1 MGNYRGFQFS
11 QKNYRFNENSYVSFP
26 YPPSPVNIPSSV
38 TEVSPAFKKEV
49 VRTTTSI
56 IVFLVVYVVLFL
68 ISLLLL
74 AGSVYGGLFIL
85 SNLRGLWG
93 ILLGIGIIGVAVMV
107 FVFLVKFLFSVNK
120 YDRTGIVEVREEEQ
134 PELFAFIRQ
143 LTAETNTPFPKH
155 IYLSPDVNACVFYD
169 SSFLS
174 MIFPVKKNLQIGLG
188 LVNTLNLSEFKA
200 VMAHEFGHFSQSSMK
215 LGSFVYNVNRVI
227 YNMLYQNNSY
237 GNFLQGWARIADTF
251 ALFAGITFRIV
262 QAIQWVLQQVYGLV
276 NKSYM
281 SLSREMEFHA
291 DAVAASVSGS
301 RSLVT
306 ALKRVDFAG
315 AGYGLVIDKYSEL
328 VKQKTFCKNFYTDHF
343 FVMQQLAVDNRIP
356 LVNGLPVIQGNEDE
370 SRKFQ
375 RVNYKDQWASHPTTE
390 EREAHLEKL
399 QVKAEEDKRSA
410 WILFRDTENLQARF
424 TENIYSEIPREE
436 GARQLESDAFAQLYR
451 TEREQFTLPEAYL
464 GFYDGRHYSRFDIAP
479 LIQSSVNAIP
489 EAAAI
494 FNASNGQIQKA
505 INGIRTDL
513 EILKAIHNGS
523 IDTKTF
529 DFEGVKYQ
537 KHESPEIQRRLMKE
551 QENLEARQ
559 LELDQQAL
567 LFFYHKAND
576 TQKIQ
581 LRNSYQQWMDERKR
595 ADKTL
600 EGMNKMLE
608 GLNPVFTGETISIE
622 IVEPMIARLKNQD
635 EPVFKSDLKYWLEQ
649 GVFQPVPELE
659 TIVNKFLES
668 NYYYFSENSFF
679 ENELNELDRL
689 CRDSWDAINT
699 HLFKQFKK
707 ILEEQLPL
715 LH

>member
-1 MGNYRGFQFS
+1 M
-11 QKNYRFNENSYVSFP
+11 SFP
-26 YPPSPVNIPSSV
+26 YPPSPQNTPASV

-49 VRTTTSI
+49 VRTATSI
-56 IVFLVVYVVLFL
+56 IVFLVVYIVLFL
-68 ISLLLL
+68 VSLFLL
-74 AGSVYGGLFIL
+74 AASVYGGVFIL
-85 SNLRGLWG
+85 SSLRGLWG

-120 YDRTGIVEVREEEQ
+120 YDRSGIVEVSEAEQ
-134 PELFAFIRQ
+134 PALFAFIRQ
-143 LTAETNTPFPKH
+143 LTSETKTPFPKR

-227 YNMLYQNNSY
+227 FNMLYQNNSY

-251 ALFAGITFRIV
+251 AVFAAITFRIV
-262 QAIQWVLQQVYGLV
+262 QGIQWILQQVYGLV

-315 AGYGLVIDKYSEL
+315 SGYGLVIDKYSEL
-328 VKQKTFCKNFYTDHF
+328 VKKKTFCKNFYTDHL
-343 FVMQQLAVDNRIP
+343 FVMQQLAADNRIP
-356 LVNGLPVIQGNEDE
+356 LVDGLPVIQGNEDE
-370 SRKFQ
+370 NRKFQ
-375 RVNYKDQWASHPTTE
+375 RVNYKDQWASHPTIE

-399 QVKAEEDKRSA
+399 QVQAVEDKRSA
-410 WILFRDTENLQARF
+410 WILFQQKEALQAQF

-436 GARQLESDAFAQLYR
+436 GSTQLGSADFAALYR
-451 TEREQFTLPEAYL
+451 SEREQYTLPEEYL
-464 GFYDGRHYSRFDIAP
+464 GFYDGRNYSRFDIAA
-479 LIQSSVNAIP
+479 LIEPPTIEVP
-489 EAAAI
+489 EKAAI
-494 FNASNGQIQKA
+494 FNSMNGQIQKA
-505 INGIRTDL
+505 INGIRSDI
-513 EILKAIHNGS
+513 EILKAIHVGN

-537 KHESPEIQRRLMKE
+537 QHESPEIQRRLLRE

-567 LFFYHKAND
+567 LFFYKKAPGTLKETLCHD
-576 TQKIQ
+576 
-581 LRNSYQQWMDERKR
+581 YQQWMDERKR

-608 GLNPVFTGETISIE
+608 GLNPVFSGQTITLE
-622 IVEPMIARLKNQD
+622 MVEPMIAHLKNVD
-635 EPVFKSDLKYWLEQ
+635 EPAFKAELKYWREE
-649 GVFQPVPELE
+649 GAFQPQTELE
-659 TIVNKFLES
+659 AQVNKFIES
-668 NYYYFSENSFF
+668 NYYYFSESSFF

-689 CRDSWDAINT
+689 CRDCWDAINI

-707 ILEEQLPL
+707 ILEEQRPL
-715 LH
+715 LN

>member
-1 MGNYRGFQFS
+1 M
-11 QKNYRFNENSYVSFP
+11 SFP
-26 YPPSPVNIPSSV
+26 YPPSPQNTPASV

-49 VRTTTSI
+49 VRTATSI
-56 IVFLVVYVVLFL
+56 IVFLVVYIVLFL
-68 ISLLLL
+68 VSLFLL
-74 AGSVYGGLFIL
+74 AASVYGGVFIL

-120 YDRTGIVEVREEEQ
+120 YDRSGIVEVSEAEQ
-134 PELFAFIRQ
+134 PALFAFIRQ
-143 LTAETNTPFPKH
+143 LTSETKTPFPKR

-227 YNMLYQNNSY
+227 FNMLYQNNSY

-251 ALFAGITFRIV
+251 AVFAAITFRIV
-262 QAIQWVLQQVYGLV
+262 QGIQWILQQVYGLV

-315 AGYGLVIDKYSEL
+315 SGYGLVIDKYSEL
-328 VKQKTFCKNFYTDHF
+328 VKKKTFCKNFYTDHL
-343 FVMQQLAVDNRIP
+343 FVMQQLAADNRIP
-356 LVNGLPVIQGNEDE
+356 LVDGLPVIQGNEDE
-370 SRKFQ
+370 NRKFQ
-375 RVNYKDQWASHPTTE
+375 RVNYKDQWASHPTIE

-399 QVKAEEDKRSA
+399 QVQAVEDKRSA
-410 WILFRDTENLQARF
+410 WILFQQKEALQAQF

-436 GARQLESDAFAQLYR
+436 GSTQLGSADFAALYR
-451 TEREQFTLPEAYL
+451 SEREQYTLPEEYL
-464 GFYDGRHYSRFDIAP
+464 GFYDGRNYSRFDIAA
-479 LIQSSVNAIP
+479 LIEPPTIEVP
-489 EAAAI
+489 EKAAI
-494 FNASNGQIQKA
+494 FNSMNGQIQKA
-505 INGIRTDL
+505 INGIRSDI
-513 EILKAIHNGS
+513 EILKAIHVGN

-537 KHESPEIQRRLMKE
+537 QHESPEIQRRLLRE

-567 LFFYHKAND
+567 LFFYKKAPGTLKETLCHD
-576 TQKIQ
+576 
-581 LRNSYQQWMDERKR
+581 YQQWMDERKR

-608 GLNPVFTGETISIE
+608 GLNPVFSGQTITLE
-622 IVEPMIARLKNQD
+622 MVEPMIAHLKNVD
-635 EPVFKSDLKYWLEQ
+635 EPAFKAELKYWREE
-649 GVFQPVPELE
+649 GAFQPQTELE
-659 TIVNKFLES
+659 AQVNKFIES
-668 NYYYFSENSFF
+668 NYYYFSESSFF

-689 CRDSWDAINT
+689 CRDCWDAINI

-707 ILEEQLPL
+707 ILEEQRPL
-715 LH
+715 LN